1 MTTPVLPP
9 DALHLTRAQDRFIRD
24 LGETARAQNA
34 LHTVQATEVV
44 LDAIAHSDETR
55 ASVLREL
62 QATRV
67 KNGVL
72 GNFRFDRYGDIT
84 PAKVTILRVTGHTQ
98 RNANLPLD
106 YDGAVIDRVE
116 TVPASLS
123 G

>member
-1 MTTPVLPP
+1 V
-9 DALHLTRAQDRFIRD
+9 AQDRFIRD

-34 LHTVQATEVV
+34 LHTVQATEMV
-44 LDAIAHSDETR
+44 LDAIAHSDGTR

-67 KNGVL
+67 TGGDL
-72 GNFRFDRYGDIT
+72 GNFTFDRYGDIN
-84 PAKVTILRVTGHTQ
+84 PAKVTILRVTGHTP
-98 RNANLPLD
+98 RHVNLPLD
-106 YDGAVIDRVE
+106 YEGAVIDRVE

>member
-9 DALHLTRAQDRFIRD
+9 DALHLTLAQDRFIRD

-44 LDAIAHSDETR
+44 LDAIARSDGTR
-55 ASVLREL
+55 NSVLREL
-62 QATRV
+62 RATRV
-67 KNGVL
+67 KDGVL
-72 GNFRFDRYGDIT
+72 GSFSFDRYGDIT
-84 PAKVTILRVTGHTQ
+84 PAKVTILRVTGHTP
-98 RNANLPLD
+98 RNVNLPLD